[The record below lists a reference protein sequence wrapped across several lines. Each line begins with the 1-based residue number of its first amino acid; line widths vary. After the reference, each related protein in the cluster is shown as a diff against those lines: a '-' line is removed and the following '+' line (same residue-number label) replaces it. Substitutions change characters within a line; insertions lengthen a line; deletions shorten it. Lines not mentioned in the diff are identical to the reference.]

1 MSVITFQMTSSD
13 KIQDNIQS
21 SINWLVNVNI
31 VMDFLVS
38 NIDAVN

>member
-1 MSVITFQMTSSD
+1 MSVISFQMTSSD